1 MSMRNMHR
9 TAALE
14 SHGGRHG
21 SSPRNWRAA
30 VPQVKGSTAKLRE
43 NSDGSPYV
51 TDNSNYIVDL
61 YFKGELRAKTNMEQ
75 INFRNFV
82 P

>member
-1 MSMRNMHR
+1 M
-9 TAALE
+9 
-14 SHGGRHG
+14 
-21 SSPRNWRAA
+21 
-30 VPQVKGSTAKLRE
+30 KGCTAKLRE

-75 INFRNFV
+75 IYFSNFV